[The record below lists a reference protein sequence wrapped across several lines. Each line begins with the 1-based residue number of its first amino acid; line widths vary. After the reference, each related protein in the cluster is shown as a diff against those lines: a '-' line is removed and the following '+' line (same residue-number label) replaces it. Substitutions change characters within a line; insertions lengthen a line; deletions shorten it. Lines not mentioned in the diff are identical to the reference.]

1 MSHGTIIKN
10 EIEREVKPMTER
22 EGERQSAAVV
32 NVIAGV
38 RAAVTLHDS
47 SIIFFLSLVSLLLS
61 MHVKQYLSLDRSYAN
76 EKVQYSLMEYETE
89 ILCSWKC
96 RHTYANRR

>member
-1 MSHGTIIKN
+1 MSHGRIIKN

-47 SIIFFLSLVSLLLS
+47 SINFFSYLSLVSL
-61 MHVKQYLSLDRSYAN
+61 
-76 EKVQYSLMEYETE
+76 
-89 ILCSWKC
+89 
-96 RHTYANRR
+96 